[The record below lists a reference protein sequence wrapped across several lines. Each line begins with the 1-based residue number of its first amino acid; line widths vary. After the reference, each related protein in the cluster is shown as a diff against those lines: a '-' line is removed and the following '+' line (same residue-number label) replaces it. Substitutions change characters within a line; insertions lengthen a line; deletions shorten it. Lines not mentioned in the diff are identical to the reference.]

1 MHLDDFNNI
10 ESLGIFILFFFF
22 PSFLVL
28 KRAHEFSKHQ
38 PVSDSTVCD
47 SIILLQ
53 LFPVSLAFQAFFI
66 FCWPNLIWKLSKCAI
81 DIFWNQHHSCLFI
94 EQAITSSKVDKQKQK
109 EVRQRCRER
118 DDRRPAKAII
128 PKCELFCWKSFWKLC
143 DLRCTETI
151 FYFTEPGSFIKCTRA
166 QCSLVRFF
174 VSLVGFIIV

>member
-47 SIILLQ
+47 LIILLQ

-118 DDRRPAKAII
+118 ERRSTP
-128 PKCELFCWKSFWKLC
+128 SQSHH
-143 DLRCTETI
+143 TEMWTI
-151 FYFTEPGSFIKCTRA
+151 LLEIVLKI
-166 QCSLVRFF
+166 VRFEMHGNDILF
-174 VSLVGFIIV
+174 HRARVIHQMHTSTM

>member
-10 ESLGIFILFFFF
+10 ESLGVFILFFFF

-109 EVRQRCRER
+109 DVRQRCRER
-118 DDRRPAKAII
+118 
-128 PKCELFCWKSFWKLC
+128 
-143 DLRCTETI
+143 ETI
-151 FYFTEPGSFIKCTRA
+151 DAQPEPSYRNVNYFVGNRFENCAIWDARKRYFISQSQGHSSNA
-166 QCSLVRFF
+166 HEHNV
-174 VSLVGFIIV
+174 V